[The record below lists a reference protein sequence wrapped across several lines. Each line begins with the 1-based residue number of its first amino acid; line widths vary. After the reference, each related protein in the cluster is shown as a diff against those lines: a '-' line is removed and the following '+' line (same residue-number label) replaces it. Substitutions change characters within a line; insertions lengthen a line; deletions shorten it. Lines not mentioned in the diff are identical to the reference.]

1 MEIRKFII
9 ELHPDGKMT
18 WCEYED
24 PGDSIEK
31 TSNWSAWL
39 AGYRQAL
46 AHLNRVVLDYEHK
59 RHTTYAASAMYN
71 AVASARDEVAAWY
84 KSYLHDK

>member
-1 MEIRKFII
+1 MEIRKFIV

-24 PGDSIEK
+24 PDDSIEK
-31 TSNWSAWL
+31 TKRRVLL

-46 AHLNRVVLDYEHK
+46 EHLNRQVLDYEHK
-59 RHTTYAASAMYN
+59 RYTTYAASVMYN

-84 KSYLHDK
+84 KRYCDNL